1 MYTLHMNAKCSF
13 VFIPLASAA
22 TARAQSSLT
31 HELRFLI
38 PSRAVYT
45 QSFLNLPGIPNAHAS
60 KNLPN
65 TSATAASVRVDVCMY
80 IRIACHVDTKTHPLK
95 YAPPAGTKQ
104 HALKIDTMFSYAQG
118 LSGWVAR
125 QTATVRQPVKMK
137 RRCLKSKK
145 VLQKAISRFTFDAKC
160 YVNWRAKGSV
170 QQAFA

>member
-13 VFIPLASAA
+13 VFLPLGSAA

-45 QSFLNLPGIPNAHAS
+45 QSSLNLPGLPNAHSS
-60 KNLPN
+60 KNLPHISV
-65 TSATAASVRVDVCMY
+65 TTTSVRVDVCMY

-104 HALKIDTMFSYAQG
+104 HALKIDAMFSYALG

-125 QTATVRQPVKMK
+125 HTATVRQPVKTK
-137 RRCLKSKK
+137 RRCLKSEKGVTK
-145 VLQKAISRFTFDAKC
+145 SSQQI
-160 YVNWRAKGSV
+160 YV
-170 QQAFA
+170 

>member
-13 VFIPLASAA
+13 VFLPLGSAA

-45 QSFLNLPGIPNAHAS
+45 QSFLNLPGLPNAHAS

-95 YAPPAGTKQ
+95 YAPPEGTKQ
-104 HALKIDTMFSYAQG
+104 HALKIDTMLSYAQN

-125 QTATVRQPVKMK
+125 QTAKVRQPVKMK
-137 RRCLKSKK
+137 RRCLK
-145 VLQKAISRFTFDAKC
+145 
-160 YVNWRAKGSV
+160 
-170 QQAFA
+170 